1 MENPPLEKQEKKLSP
16 ITLAVIILT
25 LLFAGG
31 LRIQQALALR
41 KVVWA
46 DLSMRGRT
54 FSVEVAD
61 TDAKREK
68 GLGDRDSL
76 AADHGMYFPFPAAQY
91 WVFWMKGMRFPID
104 IVWIQD
110 GKVVDI
116 SPEAQVDAGL
126 PLKTYSPVEPADAVL
141 ELNAGTARQIGLQ
154 KGDEVTLTAK
164 PAGTQ

>member
-1 MENPPLEKQEKKLSP
+1 MENPPLEKQKKLSP
-16 ITLAVIILT
+16 VTIAVFVAT
-25 LLFAGG
+25 LLVAGG
-31 LRIQQALALR
+31 LRIQQAMALR

-46 DLSMRGRT
+46 DLAVRGKT

-61 TDAKREK
+61 TDAKLEK

-76 AADHGMYFPFPAAQY
+76 PADHGMYFPFPSAQY

-104 IVWIQD
+104 IVWIQG

-116 SPEAQVDAGL
+116 SQEVPVDAGL
-126 PLKTYSPVEPADAVL
+126 PLKTYSPVDPADAVL

-154 KGDEVTLTAK
+154 KGDEVVLTSR
-164 PAGTQ
+164 P